1 MAANRPP
8 FMLSFDVHVAIVK
21 LLNLRDAL
29 AYAQITPVTR
39 EAVQYVFCHR
49 VQLDFGS
56 VLGPNGQI
64 MLPDDTIMEVL
75 RAHVRAEAITDFSVQ
90 STFTAFT
97 ALEQYMQ
104 SHWIPMH
111 DSSGFPTGVG
121 HGVLC
126 NIIRYIRYSTHTYCG
141 GATPQQGEQSLAIW
155 SQFHDDYGV
164 FCIAAA
170 NFNSITPLNNA
181 PANWFTRDLQH
192 LESFVASNSSS
203 DSEDPE

>member
-1 MAANRPP
+1 MAANRPH
-8 FMLSFDVHVAIVK
+8 FMLLPFDVHVAIVK
-21 LLNLRDAL
+21 LLSLRDAL
-29 AYAQITPVTR
+29 VYAQITPVTR
-39 EAVQYVFCHR
+39 EAVQYVFSHR

-75 RAHVRAEAITDFSVQ
+75 HAHVRAESITDFSVQ

-104 SHWIPMH
+104 SHWIPMY

-126 NIIRYIRYSTHTYCG
+126 NIRYPTHTYCG
-141 GATPQQGEQSLAIW
+141 GATPQQGEQLLAIW
-155 SQFHDDYGV
+155 NQFHDDYGV
-164 FCIAAA
+164 FCIDAA
-170 NFNSITPLNNA
+170 NFNSIPPLNNA
-181 PANWFTRDLQH
+181 PGNWSTRELQEV
-192 LESFVASNSSS
+192 ESSMADSSNS

>member
-75 RAHVRAEAITDFSVQ
+75 RAHVRAQAIT
-90 STFTAFT
+90 
-97 ALEQYMQ
+97 L
-104 SHWIPMH
+104 HR
-111 DSSGFPTGVG
+111 
-121 HGVLC
+121 LL
-126 NIIRYIRYSTHTYCG
+126 
-141 GATPQQGEQSLAIW
+141 GAIHLHSFHCFRAVHAISL
-155 SQFHDDYGV
+155 
-164 FCIAAA
+164 
-170 NFNSITPLNNA
+170 
-181 PANWFTRDLQH
+181 
-192 LESFVASNSSS
+192 
-203 DSEDPE
+203 DPHA

>member
-1 MAANRPP
+1 MAASRPP
-8 FMLSFDVHVAIVK
+8 FMLLPFDMHVYIVK
-21 LLNLRDAL
+21 FLSLQDAL
-29 AYAQITPVTR
+29 VYAQMSPVTR
-39 EAVQYVFCHR
+39 EAVQYVFGHR
-49 VQLDFGS
+49 IQLDFGS

-75 RAHVRAEAITDFSVQ
+75 HAHVRAEAITDFSVQ

-97 ALEQYMQ
+97 PLEQYMQ

-126 NIIRYIRYSTHTYCG
+126 NIRYPTHTYCG
-141 GATPQQGEQSLAIW
+141 GATPQQGQQLLAIW
-155 SQFHDDYGV
+155 NQFHDDYGV

-170 NFNSITPLNNA
+170 NFNSISPLNNA
-181 PANWFTRDLQH
+181 PGNWSTRDF
-192 LESFVASNSSS
+192 ESSMANDISSS